1 MKLKQSIMAL
11 GMLCAISYAQAQDI
25 TADEIIENY
34 FENTGGIEAWR
45 QLEGIKMQAKVNQG
59 GLEIPL
65 EIVQMA
71 DGRQYTKISLQ
82 GNTIMQGVFDG
93 TVLWNTNFQ
102 SQKAEKADAEATA
115 IQALQS
121 NDFPESLLDYESKGY
136 TLELMGTEDMEGTET
151 YKLKLTREPITVDGV
166 EKADITYYFFDMD
179 NFVPIAQ
186 EREIFQGPQKGAIGV
201 STLSDYD
208 EVEGLYFPFS
218 LTQGIKG
225 AGSQP
230 IIIDS
235 IELNPE
241 VSTSDFAF
249 PAEN

>member
-1 MKLKQSIMAL
+1 MKLKLSLLTL
-11 GMLCAISYAQAQDI
+11 GLIVSLSGIAQDVSV
-25 TADEIIENY
+25 DEIIDNY
-34 FENTGGIEAWR
+34 FENTGGEDAWKE
-45 QLEGIKMQAKVNQG
+45 LKGIKMQAKVNQG

-82 GNTIMQGVFDG
+82 GNTIMQGVYDG
-93 TVLWNTNFQ
+93 EVLWNTNFQ
-102 SQKAEKADAEATA
+102 SQKAEKADAESTA

-121 NDFPESLLDYESKGY
+121 NDFPESLLDYKSKGY
-136 TLELMGTEDMEGTET
+136 TAELVGTETIEGTET
-151 YKLKLTREPITVDGV
+151 YKLKLTREPVTVDGI

-186 EREIFQGPQKGAIGV
+186 EREIFQGPQKGAIGT
-201 STLSDYD
+201 STISDYD
-208 EVEGLYFPFS
+208 EVGGLYFPFS

-225 AGSQP
+225 GPSQP
-230 IIIDS
+230 IIIDE

-241 VSTSDFAF
+241 VSDSDFAF